1 MPEGESIFIC
11 SLADG
16 SGIVI
21 KVVPAGGKGPRLR
34 RARPRRGGGQIRAKR
49 GDKSKRRL
57 RDQRKEANFEAGSG
71 ETEQGSEGEK

>member
-21 KVVPAGGKGPRLR
+21 KVVPAGGKGPRLK
-34 RARPRRGGGQIRAKR
+34 RAGPRRGGGPNQSQEGRREQKEIERSEER
-49 GDKSKRRL
+49 GEL
-57 RDQRKEANFEAGSG
+57 
-71 ETEQGSEGEK
+71 